1 MATIAWIA
9 GAVGG
14 ILGIIAWIGGAP
26 WAIGLALIVLG
37 ISGVCAGSAA
47 GKK

>member
-1 MATIAWIA
+1 MATLTWIT

-14 ILGIIAWIGGAP
+14 ILGIIAWAMGAP
-26 WAIGLALIVLG
+26 WAVGLALIVLG
-37 ISGVCAGSAA
+37 ISGIFAGIAL